1 MTQSGKITVLLIE
14 DDPMV
19 QEVNRQ
25 MIGKVEGFQ
34 VIAAAGNGSEGLKI
48 AEQQNPDLVVLD
60 IFMPELDG
68 IQTLY
73 QLRSDGM
80 NIDILVIS
88 AADDTDTIKKA
99 LQYGAIDYIIKPFK
113 FDRLVQALN
122 KYKAFVRQ
130 FSRSTKTEQ
139 QELDSLISQKTEKQH
154 DVYLPKGLNQQTL
167 RQVKGYLAGQTSPV
181 SADEAASHIGI
192 ARVTARR
199 YLDYMVKVEQAE
211 IHLQYGEVGRPINRY
226 LLK

>member
-1 MTQSGKITVLLIE
+1 
-14 DDPMV
+14 
-19 QEVNRQ
+19 
-25 MIGKVEGFQ
+25 
-34 VIAAAGNGSEGLKI
+34 KI